1 MSKYDRRLV
10 ARNSLTEI
18 ESAVIELETQG
29 WKLDPTVPDENSGTL
44 LSILRKMRLQPNGV
58 SIIVPMRRE
67 QENSNE

>member
-10 ARNSLTEI
+10 ARNSLTEL

>member
-10 ARNSLTEI
+10 ARNSLTEL

-67 QENSNE
+67 IE

>member
-67 QENSNE
+67 IE